1 MPDPTPEQV
10 RAVASV
16 VAEYIGG
23 DDPSDPHSWR
33 CYDKERYPG
42 NCGCDRDLATY
53 ILAAVRTDPA
63 VQDAMLAALAEGG
76 RLVEER
82 RVNSVT
88 VDVGDGATCV
98 SEACVW
104 WPGSHGHVRVT
115 HRRRVEPW
123 REVPQ

>member
-63 VQDAMLAALAEGG
+63 VQDAMLAALVEGG
-76 RLVEER
+76 ALHCCCAWCCTGSPREQR
-82 RVNSVT
+82 
-88 VDVGDGATCV
+88 GQGAGCP
-98 SEACVW
+98 S
-104 WPGSHGHVRVT
+104 
-115 HRRRVEPW
+115 
-123 REVPQ
+123 

>member
-1 MPDPTPEQV
+1 MADPTPEQV

-82 RVNSVT
+82 RQPCSCGSESV
-88 VDVGDGATCV
+88 G
-98 SEACVW
+98 
-104 WPGSHGHVRVT
+104 PLRIGHLLADAHTSLRERARYVT
-115 HRRRVEPW
+115 HW